1 MSKLR
6 HILRLY
12 SQNRSKRKI
21 SELTGVSRNTLRNY
35 IQEFTKSKLSFE
47 ELNELSDKDLDDLF
61 TKPAER
67 PLNPRQQSAYAF
79 YPYVLKELR
88 KKGVTRQLL
97 WEEYKVLNPE
107 GIGLTQFKALFNQWN
122 RKINPVMHIEHK
134 AGDKMFIDFAGEK
147 QKIVDRQ
154 TGEITEVEVF
164 VAVLG
169 ASRYTYVE
177 AVMSQT
183 KEDLINACQNAL
195 EFFGGVPLAIV
206 PDNLKSAVTASS
218 KYEPTMNETFNDFA
232 SHYCTAV
239 LPARAY
245 KPRDKS
251 LVENAVGNAYTHI
264 YAVLRKETFYSLKE
278 LNEGIHNALTVLNNR
293 LLTGRKCSRLDL
305 FIEIEKPALQPLPN
319 TRYELKRQA
328 HVTVMKNGHVSLSED
343 KHNYSVPYRY
353 IGKKVK
359 ILYSVHSVEIFYQ
372 YERIA
377 LHTRSRSP
385 FTYTTNRE
393 HMASSHRF
401 VSDWSPE
408 KFIEWAQAIDE
419 YVKLFIVKILET
431 KQHPEQAYKSCAG
444 VLSFAKKYSK
454 ERLTAACKTALG
466 YESYKYKTIQTILQT
481 GADLQPAAEDE
492 NAMPM
497 HENIRGENY
506 YK

>member
-1 MSKLR
+1 
-6 HILRLY
+6 
-12 SQNRSKRKI
+12 
-21 SELTGVSRNTLRNY
+21 
-35 IQEFTKSKLSFE
+35 
-47 ELNELSDKDLDDLF
+47 
-61 TKPAER
+61 
-67 PLNPRQQSAYAF
+67 
-79 YPYVLKELR
+79 
-88 KKGVTRQLL
+88 
-97 WEEYKVLNPE
+97 
-107 GIGLTQFKALFNQWN
+107 
-122 RKINPVMHIEHK
+122 
-134 AGDKMFIDFAGEK
+134 
-147 QKIVDRQ
+147 
-154 TGEITEVEVF
+154 
-164 VAVLG
+164 
-169 ASRYTYVE
+169 
-177 AVMSQT
+177 
-183 KEDLINACQNAL
+183 
-195 EFFGGVPLAIV
+195 
-206 PDNLKSAVTASS
+206 
-218 KYEPTMNETFNDFA
+218 MNETFNDFA

-481 GADLQPAAEDE
+481 GADLQPAAEEE